1 MSEDLSRLTTEELTH
16 EARALRDRHYGSVIT
31 YSPKAFFPLS
41 MLCRDRCGYCTFAK
55 APARLAAPYMTLQ
68 EVRELAES
76 AKELGCIEAL
86 FTLGEAPEDRYSS
99 AREFLNQVGHES
111 TISYLHEA
119 MSLVL
124 NEVGLLPHPNAGALS
139 KQELM
144 LLRTAS
150 VSQGMMIETLRE
162 DLRAHDRAPDKVP
175 QRRLATLESA
185 GELAIAFTTGILVGI
200 GEDESDRIEALKAIA
215 ASHLRHGH
223 IQEVIV
229 QNFLPKVGTAM
240 AKSAPPSSDEFVRAI
255 ALARLILPTDVS
267 IQAPPNLSDDIT
279 AILQSGV
286 DDLGGISP
294 LTIDHVNPE
303 RPWPHLDTLRTQMLH
318 YGYELT
324 ARLPVHA
331 AFTERPHFFDEHIY
345 PAVLHNIDAS
355 GLAREDSWVS
365 GGARS
370 HRDEGRNRITTG
382 FDSDLDEIFSGV
394 EAGQL
399 PGEEELLTLFS
410 TRGNRLSKVLDF
422 ADHLRMRAVGNRVT
436 FVMNRNINYTNIC
449 TFKCRF
455 CAFSKGPLS
464 LNLRGNPYL
473 LTQEEIAEKVREAEA
488 VGATEVCL
496 QGGIHPSFDGNFY
509 LDVVKSV
516 KAAVPEMHVHAF
528 SALEIWEGS
537 RRLSMELDEYL
548 RLLKE
553 AGLRTLPGTAAEILD
568 DEVRK
573 VLCPDKI
580 SASQWL
586 EVHETAHNV
595 GLRSNVTIMFGSVEQ
610 PHSWVRHLLATRSI
624 QQRTGG
630 FTEFVPLPFVHMASP
645 IYLQGRSRRGPTF
658 RESLLMHAVG
668 RIAYFSLIDNVQA
681 SWVKMGPDGAR
692 QLLQCGANDLGGTL
706 MEENISHAAGSEHG
720 RALGVADLKE
730 IASSIGRPLHQRNT
744 LYEILTTTPT
754 DRSRTPFG
762 SRQEASPQPI
772 TSIGRR
778 GDR

>member
-1 MSEDLSRLTTEELTH
+1 MSEDLSRLTTDELTH
-16 EARALRDRHYGSVIT
+16 EARLRRSRHYGSVVT
-31 YSPKAFFPLS
+31 YSPKAFFPLT

-55 APARLAAPYMTLQ
+55 APAKLTSPYMSLD
-68 EVRELAES
+68 EVRALAIS

-99 AREFLNQVGHES
+99 ARTFLDQVEQPS
-111 TISYLHEA
+111 TVAYLHAA
-119 MSLVL
+119 MNLVL
-124 NEVGLLPHPNAGALS
+124 NEVGLLPHPNAGAISRDDLA
-139 KQELM
+139 

-150 VSQGMMIETLRE
+150 VSQGMMIESLRS
-162 DLRAHDRAPDKVP
+162 DLRAHDRAPDKDP
-175 QRRLATLESA
+175 QRRLATLDFA
-185 GELAIAFTTGILVGI
+185 GELAIPFTTGILIGI
-200 GEDESDRIEALKAIA
+200 GEAEDDRINALEAIA
-215 ASHLRHGH
+215 ASHRRYGH

-229 QNFLPKVGTAM
+229 QNFLPKAGTAM
-240 AKSAPPSSDEFVRAI
+240 AKASPPSTDEFVRAI
-255 ALARLILPTDVS
+255 ACARLILPPEVS
-267 IQAPPNLSDDIT
+267 IQAPPNLIDDT
-279 AILQSGV
+279 LILLNSGV

-303 RPWPHLDTLRTQMLH
+303 RPWPHLETLRTQMLH
-318 YGYELT
+318 HGYELT
-324 ARLPVHA
+324 PRLPVHA
-331 AFTERPHFFDEHIY
+331 QFTSQPRFFDERVY
-345 PAVLHNIDAS
+345 PLVLQAIDAS
-355 GLAREDSWVS
+355 GLAREDAWVS
-365 GGARS
+365 GGATDHMAERS
-370 HRDEGRNRITTG
+370 HAITTG
-382 FDSDLDEIFSGV
+382 FDADLEEIFSGV
-394 EAGQL
+394 ESGQL
-399 PGEEELLTLFS
+399 AEEKELEILFAA
-410 TRGNRLSKVLDF
+410 RGNRLLKVLEF
-422 ADHLRMRAVGNRVT
+422 ADHLRTRAVGDRVT

-473 LTQEEIAEKVREAEA
+473 LSQEEIADKVREARE

-496 QGGIHPSFDGNFY
+496 QGGIHPTFDGHFY
-509 LDVVKSV
+509 LEVVKSV

-537 RRLSMELDEYL
+537 RRLSLGLEEYL
-548 RLLKE
+548 TLLKD

-568 DEVRK
+568 DSVRSII
-573 VLCPDKI
+573 CPDKI
-580 SASQWL
+580 SSSQWL
-586 EVHETAHNV
+586 EVHETAHEV
-595 GLRSNVTIMFGSVEQ
+595 GLRSNITIMFGSVEQ
-610 PHSWVRHLLATRSI
+610 PKSWIQHILTTRSV
-624 QQRTGG
+624 QQRTHG

-645 IYLQGRSRRGPTF
+645 IYLQGRSRKGPTL

-681 SWVKMGPDGAR
+681 SWVKMGPEGAR

-744 LYEILTTTPT
+744 LYEILSTAPT
-754 DRSRTPFG
+754 DQP
-762 SRQEASPQPI
+762 SPPLSQPQSTSQPI
-772 TSIGRR
+772 TLIGRH